1 MRLSESWVVM
11 LKGAF
16 WVTLACSVTVAIYAV
31 IVYGFLTPGQT
42 VHPSMQSAYAE
53 HPWRIMVHVA
63 ASLVALAVGPWQ
75 FIPALRR
82 RKALHRGLG
91 FVYFLAVFVGGV
103 SGFFTAF
110 IAQGGFISQAGF
122 VVLSLLWVGSAVA
135 ALRAIKCGDYLAH
148 EAWAIRSFALAFAA
162 VTIRVQL
169 GAGFA
174 SGQRFE
180 DFYWMLSWT
189 CWIPNLIV
197 AEWLIRRRPTAP
209 A

>member
-1 MRLSESWVVM
+1 MRSLVNWLIM
-11 LKGAF
+11 LKVAY
-16 WVTLACSVTVAIYAV
+16 WLTLVSSVAVAVYA
-31 IVYGFLTPGQT
+31 IVGYAFLTPGQT
-42 VHPSMQSAYAE
+42 VHPAMKAAYAAY
-53 HPWRIMVHVA
+53 PWRIIIHVA

-75 FIPALRR
+75 FIAALRR

-91 FVYFLAVFVGGV
+91 FIYFLAVFVGGI

-135 ALRAIKCGDYLAH
+135 ALRAIKRGDYLAH
-148 EAWAIRSFALAFAA
+148 EAWAIRSFALAFSA
-162 VTIRVQL
+162 VTIRLQL

-174 SGQRFE
+174 TGQRFE

-197 AEWLIRRRPTAP
+197 AEWLIRRRPSAP

>member
-1 MRLSESWVVM
+1 M

-16 WVTLACSVTVAIYAV
+16 WLTLACSVAVAVYAV
-31 IVYGFLTPGQT
+31 VGYAFLTPGQT
-42 VHPSMQSAYAE
+42 VHPTMQAAYAQ
-53 HPWRIMVHVA
+53 HPWRILFHVA
-63 ASLVALAVGPWQ
+63 ASLVALALGPWQ

-82 RKALHRGLG
+82 RKALHRGIG

-103 SGFFTAF
+103 SGMFTAF
-110 IAQGGFISQAGF
+110 IAQGGLVSRVGF
-122 VVLSLLWVGSAVA
+122 VVLSLLWIISAIA
-135 ALRAIKCGDYLAH
+135 ALRSIKRGDYRSH
-148 EAWAIRSFALAFAA
+148 EAWAIRSFALTFAA
-162 VTIRVQL
+162 VTIRLQL

-174 SGQRFE
+174 AGQRFE

-189 CWIPNLIV
+189 CWIPNLLV

>member
-1 MRLSESWVVM
+1 M

-16 WVTLACSVTVAIYAV
+16 WLTLVSSVAVAVYAV
-31 IVYGFLTPGQT
+31 VGYAFLTPGQT
-42 VHPSMQSAYAE
+42 VHPTMQAAYAQ
-53 HPWRIMVHVA
+53 HPWRILIHVA

-82 RKALHRGLG
+82 HKALHRGLG
-91 FVYFLAVFVGGV
+91 FVYFLAVFVGGI
-103 SGFFTAF
+103 SGMFTAF
-110 IAQGGFISQAGF
+110 IAQGGMISQVGF
-122 VVLSLLWVGSAVA
+122 VTLAELWIVTATL
-135 ALRAIKCGDYLAH
+135 ALMAIKRGDYRSH
-148 EAWAIRSFALAFAA
+148 EAWAIRSFALTFAA
-162 VTIRVQL
+162 VTIRLQL

-174 SGQRFE
+174 AGQRFE

-197 AEWLIRRRPTAP
+197 AEWLIRRRPASE